1 MSNAKRED
9 LGKLIL
15 RVTVGGLML
24 FHGIAKLQSGVDGI
38 GNMLEGKGLPASMA
52 YGAYVG
58 EFLAPLFMI
67 AGVLVAPAALL
78 IAFTMVIAIY
88 TAHSADLLALGSS
101 GQWAVE
107 TPMFFLLASVAV
119 LLLGPGRYR
128 VGKKSD

>member
-1 MSNAKRED
+1 
-9 LGKLIL
+9 
-15 RVTVGGLML
+15 ML